1 MISEVEYDIGK
12 KKIKDFD
19 KIKFKNILYR
29 YPGANEDAIKNISIT
44 ISSGSVVALVSPSGS
59 GKSTFI
65 DLLPRLRKPTMGKI
79 YLDNELI
86 EQYSLQSIRQLISY
100 APQNPQLFNGTIKEH
115 IKLGN
120 KHATDIE
127 VKNAAYLSGAEEFI
141 NNSKNGYETIVGEDG
156 VKLSGGQKQRLD
168 LARALISNSSILIL
182 DEPTSNLDVE
192 SEEKFNNS
200 LDKIHNETDTTIII
214 VTHSLSGIS
223 NADNIVIFNNGV
235 VENQG
240 THDELLMQDGWYSKA
255 WKLQT

>member
-1 MISEVEYDIGK
+1 MKMPMKYESLIG
-12 KKIKDFD
+12 DM
-19 KIKFKNILYR
+19 
-29 YPGANEDAIKNISIT
+29 
-44 ISSGSVVALVSPSGS
+44 GSA
-59 GKSTFI
+59 
-65 DLLPRLRKPTMGKI
+65 
-79 YLDNELI
+79 
-86 EQYSLQSIRQLISY
+86 
-100 APQNPQLFNGTIKEH
+100 
-115 IKLGN
+115 
-120 KHATDIE
+120 
-127 VKNAAYLSGAEEFI
+127 
-141 NNSKNGYETIVGEDG
+141 
-156 VKLSGGQKQRLD
+156 LSGGQKQRLD

>member
-1 MISEVEYDIGK
+1 MY
-12 KKIKDFD
+12 
-19 KIKFKNILYR
+19 
-29 YPGANEDAIKNISIT
+29 
-44 ISSGSVVALVSPSGS
+44 
-59 GKSTFI
+59 
-65 DLLPRLRKPTMGKI
+65 LLCIFAK
-79 YLDNELI
+79 
-86 EQYSLQSIRQLISY
+86 
-100 APQNPQLFNGTIKEH
+100 
-115 IKLGN
+115 
-120 KHATDIE
+120 
-127 VKNAAYLSGAEEFI
+127 FI